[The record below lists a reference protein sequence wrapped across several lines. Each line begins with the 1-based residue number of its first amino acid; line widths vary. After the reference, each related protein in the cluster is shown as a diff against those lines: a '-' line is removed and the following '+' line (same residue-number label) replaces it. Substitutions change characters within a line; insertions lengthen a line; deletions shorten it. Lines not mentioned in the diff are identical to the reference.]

1 MSTYVNPSVGI
12 LNHGW
17 GHSTDDSRMATD
29 ALHPWHMSDML
40 GFTRPDICRH
50 ASVTSAPDI
59 RFSASVD
66 FDIRFPTYVRTPTD
80 AYGWSVNPIRGHPCS
95 SVGIRGHPCP
105 AFEHMSR
112 MHCIRDI
119 CHGCIA
125 SKHMSRMQCIR
136 DICSNAGHGCPRMQ
150 LRMELYASE
159 HMSYCI

>member
-1 MSTYVNPSVGI
+1 MSTWVVFFRRRFCKICVRSTSSAWPARSTNITDVCEKKPPMSTYVNPSVGI

-40 GFTRPDICRH
+40 GYTRPDICRH

-95 SVGIRGHPCP
+95 SVGIR
-105 AFEHMSR
+105 ALRSN
-112 MHCIRDI
+112 I
-119 CHGCIA
+119 CHGCTA
-125 SKHMSRMQCIR
+125 SVTYVTDALH
-136 DICSNAGHGCPRMQ
+136 P
-150 LRMELYASE
+150 
-159 HMSYCI
+159 